1 MSFGWNSITK
11 TRKEAN
17 EDVRIVG
24 WVPLIFS
31 KMVIIVIGVGVY
43 HIRLRQIRVE
53 TVVCKYLLNFLT
65 KNYVHYYMYKCTN
78 DYMNNLIYMR
88 KIINYC

>member
-53 TVVCKYLLNFLT
+53 TVVCKYLLNFLA
-65 KNYVHYYMYKCTN
+65 KDYIHYHKMIT
-78 DYMNNLIYMR
+78 
-88 KIINYC
+88 